1 MSTDGTTAIPV
12 SPVAELEPDM
22 RIVFNMLTRAAN
34 AIVQSSDLSKTV
46 ARMESEFEHV
56 KYSLD
61 VISEAKASLE
71 ERLQTVIAERNERS
85 DLAASRGQTIHA
97 HELRIH
103 SLESEL
109 AIALAQLDS
118 RTIERDEARASV
130 TQLGDKLAM
139 TELNLEEAENKL
151 AKFREILGIPHPQPE
166 ADKPVPE
173 VRAAPASEPTQS
185 KEPEPKA
192 PEYPDSWKVSANP
205 PPAPEVAAPK
215 VEVEHFPETKPE
227 VLDDKPIPDWRKSYE
242 F

>member
-1 MSTDGTTAIPV
+1 MSDNGTTAIPV

-56 KYSLD
+56 RHSLD

-103 SLESEL
+103 TLESDL
-109 AIALAQLDS
+109 ASAQSRIASL
-118 RTIERDEARASV
+118 TIDRDEWKASAD
-130 TQLGDKLAM
+130 QLGDKLIA
-139 TELNLEEAENKL
+139 TEINLEEAENKL
-151 AKFREILGIPHPQPE
+151 TKFREILGIPHPIAETPS
-166 ADKPVPE
+166 PVQE
-173 VRAAPASEPTQS
+173 VGAAPASEPTQS
-185 KEPEPKA
+185 KEPEPQ
-192 PEYPDSWKVSANP
+192 DSYIPMPPPNYP

-227 VLDDKPIPDWRKSYE
+227 VLDERPSRPWGFGFES
-242 F
+242 